1 MSKHPQFYD
10 WSQVYVFA
18 KFQENMNHL
27 AKITAGEKRYSL
39 CILLVSTV
47 FCIQI

>member
-18 KFQENMNHL
+18 EFQENMNHL
-27 AKITAGEKRYSL
+27 AKITAEEKR
-39 CILLVSTV
+39 
-47 FCIQI
+47 